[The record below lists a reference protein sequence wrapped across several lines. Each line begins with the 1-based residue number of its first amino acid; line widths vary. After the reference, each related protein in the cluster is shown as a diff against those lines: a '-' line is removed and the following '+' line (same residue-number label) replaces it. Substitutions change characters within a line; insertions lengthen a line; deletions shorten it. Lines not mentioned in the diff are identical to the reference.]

1 MMRTTTRLL
10 GLALATA
17 GALACGPAAAQADAA
32 APAASA
38 THRHL
43 DPGTPPL
50 AARQAA
56 QAERRAAAQS
66 GGASLNAQ
74 AEGQLRASFDA
85 ADRTHRGALTQ
96 AEAQAGGFGYIARHF
111 DAIDTRHAGEV
122 TFDDVRRYLQSRN
135 ARYIAK

>member
-1 MMRTTTRLL
+1 MRTTTRFL

-17 GALACGPAAAQADAA
+17 GALAGGPARAQAS
-32 APAASA
+32 AASA
-38 THRHL
+38 PSAAHRHL

-66 GGASLNAQ
+66 GGVSLDAQ

-96 AEAQAGGFGYIARHF
+96 AEAQAGGFGWISQHF

>member
-1 MMRTTTRLL
+1 MHATTRLL

-17 GALACGPAAAQADAA
+17 GALAGGPARAQAGPAS
-32 APAASA
+32 AASA
-38 THRHL
+38 PHRHL

-66 GGASLNAQ
+66 GGTPLNAQ

-85 ADRTHRGALTQ
+85 ADRAHRGALTQ
-96 AEAQAGGFGYIARHF
+96 AEAQAGGFGWISQHF

-135 ARYIAK
+135 ARYISK